1 MGKNRVILEIVIG
14 YIIGVLWGLYLDKIS
29 IVLLY
34 IIMFLII
41 KLISF
46 TRIYKYIK
54 LILKPV
60 TVILIIISSLISN
73 LILINQNNKYK
84 ELFTQIEDVE
94 IVGRVIDNGTNK
106 EYTNIYKI
114 KIEKLNN
121 KLKYKD
127 THVYLQYKEKLEYG
141 DSVYI
146 QGKFEEPDITKNY
159 KGFNY
164 KEYLKTLKIYGT
176 VKGENIQVIEK
187 KQNNVV
193 MTYFN
198 NTLLKTKDTIK
209 ANFDQN
215 IGGILLGILLGDAN
229 EIEEEVRQN
238 FSESN
243 ISHILAVSGMHISYI
258 IIRII
263 IYTK

>member
-1 MGKNRVILEIVIG
+1 MGKNRVILDIVIG
-14 YIIGVLWGLYLDKIS
+14 YIIGILWGLYLNKIS

-54 LILKPV
+54 LILKRI
-60 TVILIIISSLISN
+60 TIILIIVSSLISN
-73 LILINQNNKYK
+73 LILINQNNKY
-84 ELFTQIEDVE
+84 ENLYMQIDDVS
-94 IVGRVIDNGTNK
+94 IVGKVIDNGVEK
-106 EYTNIYKI
+106 EYTNTYKI

-127 THVYLQYKEKLEYG
+127 TYVYLQYKGKLEYG
-141 DSVYI
+141 DLVNI
-146 QGKFEEPDITKNY
+146 KGKFQNPDVAKNY

-164 KEYLKTLKIYGT
+164 KEYLKTLKVYGT
-176 VKGENIQVIEK
+176 VKGENIKVIGR

-193 MTYFN
+193 LTYFN
-198 NTLLKTKDTIK
+198 NISLKIKNTIK
-209 ANFDQN
+209 ADFNNN
-215 IGGILLGILLGDAN
+215 ISSVLLGILLGN
-229 EIEEEVRQN
+229 TEEIEKEVRQD

-258 IIRII
+258 IMRII
-263 IYTK
+263 IYSK